1 MATEADLISRV
12 RQEIGD
18 QSEPFRQTYRGTG
31 FQTQF
36 DLPSER
42 VSTTGLSVFTT
53 DAVTDP
59 TAPPVNANLVL
70 DTDYTLDADNGIIQL
85 VQPLTKDWM
94 LTAQGVAFGMF
105 TDDELAQYVR
115 DAVLQHTSG
124 DESQVTR
131 YRDAYGFI
139 QYSVVATTLANLPGV
154 EELPVAMLAAINALW
169 TLLIDAS
176 TDIDV
181 TTAEGTHIPRTQRF
195 SQLEQLI
202 AALTDRYKSLCSLL
216 GVGLYR
222 IEVSNLRRVSRQTGR
237 LVPLYVEREYD
248 DNSLPVRIVA
258 PIDRRDAD
266 PDGPPSPAG
275 NYFW

>member
-1 MATEADLISRV
+1 MATEADLINRV

-31 FQTQF
+31 FQSQF

-53 DAVTDP
+53 DAITNP
-59 TAPPVNANLVL
+59 NTPANSTLVINV
-70 DTDYTLDADNGIIQL
+70 DFTLDADNGIIQL
-85 VQPLTKDWM
+85 TNPLPKDWM

-105 TDDELAQYVR
+105 TDDELAQFVR

-124 DESQVTR
+124 GESQTVR
-131 YRDAYGFI
+131 YRDGDGFI
-139 QYSVVATTLANLPGV
+139 KYEVTATTLANLPAV
-154 EELPVAMLAAINALW
+154 EELPVAMLAAINCLW

-176 TDIDV
+176 TDIDI
-181 TTAEGTHIPRTQRF
+181 TTAEGTHIPRSQRF
-195 SQLEQLI
+195 VQLQNLI
-202 AALTDRYKSLCSLL
+202 AALTDRYKSLSALL

-222 IEVSNLRRVSRQTGR
+222 VEMTNLRRVSRQTGR

-248 DNSLPVRIVA
+248 DNTMPERIVA